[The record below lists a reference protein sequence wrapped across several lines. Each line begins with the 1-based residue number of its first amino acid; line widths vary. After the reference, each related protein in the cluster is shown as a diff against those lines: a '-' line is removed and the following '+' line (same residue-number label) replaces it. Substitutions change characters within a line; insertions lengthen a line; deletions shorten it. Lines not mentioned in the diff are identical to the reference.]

1 TPSSGKMLREALQQW
16 AVTKNIKREHKKYM
30 IGLRRRRKLEG
41 KATVIQYSV
50 LSPEHVTKQ
59 LDRFIAENEVH
70 EHEQI
75 EWESLASREFLTI
88 VLLENL
94 KLIQRIQLYPRRLFI
109 IRLKNLKIL
118 RVRGRKA

>member
-1 TPSSGKMLREALQQW
+1 MLLGALQSW
-16 AVTKNIKREHKKYM
+16 GATKAIKREHKKYLV
-30 IGLRRRRKLEG
+30 GLRRRRKREG

-59 LDRFIAENEVH
+59 LDRFITENEVH
-70 EHEQI
+70 EHEQM
-75 EWESLASREFLTI
+75 EWESLEGREFLTI

-109 IRLKNLKIL
+109 ILLKNLKIL
-118 RVRGRKA
+118 RVGGRKA